1 MDITE
6 ELSSIDLTQTTFFPP
21 GTVKYKRDVH
31 MLLFGFMKRYF
42 IIVKC
47 DKNFLYA
54 NTCKVS
60 YTPFFQE
67 SDLYVEAIDL
77 TSQGNAA
84 LFLAK
89 NIKTN
94 NKEIY
99 LLKIPDTLN

>member
-1 MDITE
+1 
-6 ELSSIDLTQTTFFPP
+6 
-21 GTVKYKRDVH
+21 

-42 IIVKC
+42 ILVKC
-47 DKNFLYA
+47 EKNFLHS

-67 SDLYVEAIDL
+67 SELFVEAIDL

-94 NKEIY
+94 KKEIY
-99 LLKIPDTLN
+99 LLKIPDTLNQEQGLNILIFH